1 MSRNSSSSESD
12 NEVSEFHVDPVDRA
26 GELDLSI
33 DSVSV
38 KKRGRP
44 MITEKWTGVINLE
57 KDDVNRIK
65 MRELSI
71 DLMLAQGIPDPPR
84 RQLRDEW

>member
-71 DLMLAQGIPDPPR
+71 DLMLAQGIPDPPKR
-84 RQLRDEW
+84 